1 MLWSSPV
8 RARQPRFG
16 ALLLVTG
23 TTALST
29 DTYIASLP
37 AVQRSL
43 HTSSS
48 IAQLTI
54 TAFIVGMAVGQLVS
68 GPVSDARGR
77 RGLILGACVTFTLMS
92 ALCATATDGWLLIAE
107 RAIGGA
113 AAGTALAVG
122 RAVVND
128 TRSGRE
134 AAAMFG
140 TLSAVGLIAP
150 VLGPAVGGVLTS
162 FGDWRTIFW
171 FLAAVGASM
180 VVAAWVGLT
189 ESLPTARRHP
199 GGFADLRHLTADL
212 LGDRHVVTPIV
223 VQCLTVAGF
232 FVYIGG
238 SSFVLQDGLGI
249 STRTYTIVFSTN
261 ALAMVLASGV
271 FRALVVRVGA
281 VVLRRCALT
290 TQTTGVAALFLVT
303 VLAPGHQPPLAAVW
317 ACLAVMTGGL
327 GMYYPS
333 NSTIVQHAGRRA
345 AGTASALGG
354 GLPFLAGAL
363 TTPLTGLLHSQT
375 VMTMASCM
383 MLFFVL
389 AGIAAVTFRRATLD
403 PDAGPSLHDGP
414 DALEAARSGR
424 SSTTSTASG

>member
-1 MLWSSPV
+1 MSWSSA
-8 RARQPRFG
+8 RTRQPRFG

-54 TAFIVGMAVGQLVS
+54 TSFIVGMALGQLAS
-68 GPVSDARGR
+68 GPLSDARGR
-77 RGLILGACVTFTLMS
+77 RGLILASCVTFTLMS
-92 ALCATATDGWLLIAE
+92 ALCAVATDGWVLIAE
-107 RAIGGA
+107 RAVGGA

-128 TRSGRE
+128 TRTGRE

-150 VLGPAVGGVLTS
+150 VAGPAVGGVLTAV
-162 FGDWRTIFW
+162 GDWRTIFW
-171 FLAAVGASM
+171 FLAAVGVAM
-180 VVAAWVGLT
+180 VVAAWTGLP
-189 ESLPTARRHP
+189 ESLPAARRHP
-199 GGFADLRHLTADL
+199 GGLANFRRRTADL
-212 LGDRHVVTPIV
+212 LTDRHVATPIA

-261 ALAMVLASGV
+261 AAAMVVASTA
-271 FRALVVRVGA
+271 FRLLVVRLGA
-281 VVLRRCALT
+281 VLLRRIAVV
-290 TQTTGVAALFLVT
+290 TQTTGVVALFLVAL
-303 VLAPGHQPPLAAVW
+303 LAPDHRPSLAAVW
-317 ACLAVMTGGL
+317 VCLAVMTAGL
-327 GMYYPS
+327 GMYLPS
-333 NSTIVQHAGRRA
+333 NSSLVQYAGRRA

-363 TTPLTGLLHSQT
+363 TTPLTGLLHRQT
-375 VMTMASCM
+375 VMTMATCM
-383 MLFFVL
+383 VVFFVV
-389 AGIAAVTFRRATLD
+389 AGITAVALRRTTLD
-403 PDAGPSLHDGP
+403 PDADP
-414 DALEAARSGR
+414 AATR
-424 SSTTSTASG
+424 APEPAVAVAA